1 MLLVAAVEAELGGVP
16 GRALGV
22 GPVVAGIGMA
32 RLLAEYP
39 QALPEAVLL
48 IGTAGRLPGGPPVG
62 SLIWASLLGLSD
74 PLTASG
80 TGYVPMAP
88 PPIRPPPPPDS
99 GEILAGVPVL
109 TSPGVTTDLAV
120 AARLAADGWQV
131 EHMECWAAARA
142 CQEAG
147 VPIHVLLGIANE
159 VGPEAHTQWRQNR
172 DGLQRRTQE
181 IARSLIQGRG
191 IRG

>member
-32 RLLAEYP
+32 RLLAEHP
-39 QALPEAVLL
+39 PDAMPAAVLL

-62 SLIWASLLGLSD
+62 SLVWASLLGLSD

-80 TGYVPMAP
+80 SGYVPMAP
-88 PPIRPPPPPDS
+88 PPIRPLPPPER
-99 GEILAGVPVL
+99 GERLPAVPVL
-109 TSPGVTTDLAV
+109 TSPGVTTDPAV

-147 VPIHVLLGIANE
+147 VPIHVLLGITNE
-159 VGPEAHTQWRQNR
+159 VGPEAHAQWRQNR

-181 IARSLIQGRG
+181 IARALLAR
-191 IRG
+191 